1 MLACSFL
8 GQLRT
13 NNDLEDDTL
22 HLSIAGSFSSS
33 LMPAETRI
41 HRATISATEFSADGL
56 PVITKSLE
64 ADAAPSRKRWGI
76 LAFIH
81 VFILKLKCKRM
92 SKCDQRLRTVG
103 PMLATTVTNHE
114 GRNSK
119 WLVEGPPVSMYKAAS
134 GQCLKL
140 VSELLL
146 SPS

>member
-8 GQLRT
+8 GQLRP
-13 NNDLEDDTL
+13 NDDLEDDTL

-41 HRATISATEFSADGL
+41 HRATISATEFSADDL

-81 VFILKLKCKRM
+81 VFILKLKCKVRRRKSSQEGLVHEAIGLSSSADVEM
-92 SKCDQRLRTVG
+92 RPTTAHSWANVGYHGHEPRGSKFE
-103 PMLATTVTNHE
+103 M
-114 GRNSK
+114 
-119 WLVEGPPVSMYKAAS
+119 VS
-134 GQCLKL
+134 
-140 VSELLL
+140 
-146 SPS
+146 